1 MLSLHKFITQ
11 STVRWACLT
20 YITYQITSLIQYCN
34 HTECND
40 SDYKL
45 PPSQKEVQLLSNFRY
60 SGNNWRSF
68 MCQWSRNEIEP
79 VAVKRRDK
87 AAENVERSNAE
98 RAMHC
103 IRVRAIQRFIQK
115 SVQST

>member
-1 MLSLHKFITQ
+1 
-11 STVRWACLT
+11 
-20 YITYQITSLIQYCN
+20 
-34 HTECND
+34 
-40 SDYKL
+40 
-45 PPSQKEVQLLSNFRY
+45 
-60 SGNNWRSF
+60 
-68 MCQWSRNEIEP
+68 MCQRSQNEIEP

-98 RAMHC
+98 RTMQC